1 MISRIEFYI
10 VSCFLSG
17 ILLFFIS
24 YNQDDTSDNTERARI
39 EAMDSIYQV
48 QRDSALA
55 LSLQYE
61 LKADSLQAIINRKKL
76 DINNIRK
83 KYENEKKNVLIL
95 SADSTLSLFERS
107 VSH

>member
-1 MISRIEFYI
+1 MISRVEFYI
-10 VSCFLSG
+10 VSCFLCG
-17 ILLFFIS
+17 ILLFFIH
-24 YNQDDTSDNTERARI
+24 YTTINTVKDKERARI
-39 EAMDSIYQV
+39 EARDSIYQV

-55 LSLQYE
+55 LSLQHE
-61 LKADSLQAIINRKKL
+61 LKADSLQQIINRKKM

-107 VSH
+107 VTH